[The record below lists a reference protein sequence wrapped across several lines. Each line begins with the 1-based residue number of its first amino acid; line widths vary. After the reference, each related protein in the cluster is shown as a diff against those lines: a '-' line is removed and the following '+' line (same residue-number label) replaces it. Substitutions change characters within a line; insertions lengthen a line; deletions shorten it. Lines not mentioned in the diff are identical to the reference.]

1 MKKIIFFFII
11 SVGFLFS
18 QNITVDNNK
27 DFDKALGFYNSKKY
41 DDALMLFKK
50 ISNRTANNTKITAA
64 SFFVSRILV
73 EQKKY
78 SATEKSGKDFLEKF
92 PQSKYADEIKN
103 ILIKNYLDND
113 EFQKAFKSLLEFFET
128 SKSIVF
134 KKESKSIAE
143 KIAIN
148 SLSSEEIDK
157 YFDSYENSS
166 LKPFLLLLSGKVLSR
181 EGDAIDA
188 LKRYTE
194 ITLKH
199 PTSEEFAEALNL
211 KKQNSNINQDNKYP
225 IVGILLSLTDQN
237 GREIETAKEVL
248 EGIKYAF
255 HEYNNGRSEKVGLII
270 KDVQRDHRKIVDA
283 ANLFIENDDVRC
295 IIGPIF
301 SDDVRDAL
309 NEIDR
314 SNICLIS
321 PTATDD
327 DLISM
332 SENFYQAN
340 PSLTSRGK
348 IFAQYIYYVENK
360 RKLAVLN
367 TIEGYSPLLAASF
380 AREFENLGGKIIAK
394 ETYKSKS
401 FSLVEQV
408 SRIASLSNSIE
419 GIYAPISDASDATA
433 VLSQLVQSGLNLELY
448 GNQDWFLGKEFES
461 SPELS
466 NRLTFDSDY
475 FIDFNDSDFKN
486 FSNDFKKITGIE
498 INRNVLY
505 GYDTAKYILTVIRN
519 IDPTRKN
526 IKYKIESGIN
536 VTGFHNNISFDS
548 DRNNKYLNIVKYNDG
563 VFELVEKFRSG
574 R

>member
-1 MKKIIFFFII
+1 MKKITFLFII
-11 SVGFLFS
+11 SLSFLFP

-27 DFDKALGFYNSKKY
+27 DFYKALNFYNSKKY
-41 DDALMLFKK
+41 EDALTLFKK
-50 ISNRTANNTKITAA
+50 ISNRTENNTKITV
-64 SFFVSRILV
+64 SEFFISKIFV

-78 SATEKSGKDFLEKF
+78 SDAEKSGRDFLEKY

-103 ILIKNYLDND
+103 LFIKNYLNND
-113 EFQKAFKSLLEFFET
+113 EYQNGFKFLLEFFET

-134 KKESKSIAE
+134 KKEAKSIAE

-148 SLSSEEIDK
+148 YLDSEDIDK

-166 LKPFLLLLSGKVLSR
+166 LKPFLLLLSGQVLSR
-181 EGDAIDA
+181 EGDAKNA

-194 ITLKH
+194 IISKH
-199 PTSEEFAEALNL
+199 PTSEEYAEALNL
-211 KKQNSNINQDNKYP
+211 KKQLSNINQGNKFP

-237 GREIETAKEVL
+237 GREIGTAKEVL

-255 HEYNNGRSEKVGLII
+255 HEYNTGRNEKAGLII
-270 KDVQRDHRKIVDA
+270 KDVQRDQNKIVDA
-283 ANLFIENDDVRC
+283 ANLFIENNDVRC

-348 IFAQYIYYVENK
+348 IFAQYLYFVENK

-380 AREFENLGGKIIAK
+380 TNEFENLGGKIIAK

-401 FSLVEQV
+401 FSLAEQV
-408 SRIASLSNSIE
+408 TRIASLSTSIE

-433 VLSQLVQSGLNLELY
+433 VLSQLVQSGMNLELY
-448 GNQDWFLGKEFES
+448 GNQDWFLGREFES
-461 SPELS
+461 SSELS
-466 NRLTFDSDY
+466 NKLTFDSDY
-475 FIDFNDSDFKN
+475 FIDFNDFDFKN
-486 FSNDFKKITGIE
+486 FSNDFKKITGLE
-498 INRNVLY
+498 PNRNILY
-505 GYDTAKYILTVIRN
+505 GYDTAKYILTVISN

-536 VTGFHNNISFDS
+536 VTGFHNNISFDT
-548 DRNNKYLNIVKYNDG
+548 DRNNKYLNIVRYNNG